1 MALAVPNTVTSSPRT
16 LVKQQLSGNMMSTKS
31 NAPGVYAG
39 INRRAPLEKFTN
51 EEQTIVRHLSK
62 EFYVSTGC
70 KFINIGQSEYRYFFL
85 KFPDDKAVA
94 FGAKDEII
102 VLFSPFESFEPR
114 TLDAIEKIQAVN
126 SGFRLD
132 KICAFVISKDKDF
145 LEKLDRTIKTQKEL
159 RLVTPFTYDELIE
172 QKEEEFFRQRI
183 KKYSFERN
191 LYDFDS
197 PLRKDLYFFG
207 RDDICQGI
215 IDKHFAG
222 QNSSLFGLRRSGKTS
237 ILLSVCRRIANQD
250 GYATLIDC
258 QLLHLMSWN
267 NALFHLASTINDA
280 HHCKLVIIQTNYTES
295 NAPLAFT
302 KDIDKVYKKL
312 KKNILIALDEIEQI
326 TFGVSFSANWRDGTD
341 YVKFWHVLRSLFQ
354 RQDNPITL
362 LIAGTNPRCL
372 ETPFILGGDNPLY
385 GQIKAE
391 YIPGFTV
398 AQTKQMVETL
408 SSYMGISI
416 EEDIYSYLTREFG
429 GHPFLV
435 RQACS
440 YIKSE
445 LDIRSKRHIDRL
457 LYDSCV
463 VSFSSGVGHT
473 FCEMVIGV
481 LAEHYRDEY
490 TMLTYLARGDVKDFA
505 ELAVSDPSYT
515 QHLVGYGLLAKS
527 QEGFDFKIDS
537 VKKHLSKREKYK
549 TLNLSNAEK
558 LAEISERRNKI
569 EHDLRKMVSQ
579 VLRTLLGEE
588 AARQIVLAKHEPKK
602 RAKFQALEYKDLF
615 DANKHEI
622 YLEDLRDLMRR
633 NWESGFRNIF
643 SEDVEK
649 FNSRM
654 ILLNSIGRSDAHA
667 KNVPDSDM
675 QSFRGAMSW
684 LEENVAKYYY

>member
-1 MALAVPNTVTSSPRT
+1 
-16 LVKQQLSGNMMSTKS
+16 MSTKANS
-31 NAPGVYAG
+31 PKVYAG
-39 INRRAPLEKFTN
+39 INVRAHLERFTQ
-51 EEQTIVRHLSK
+51 EEQTIVQHLSN
-62 EFYVSTGC
+62 EFYISAGC
-70 KFINIGQSEYRYFFL
+70 KFITIGQSEYRYFFL

-102 VLFSPFESFEPR
+102 VLFSPFENFEPR
-114 TLDAIEKIQAVN
+114 TLDAIEKIQEAN

-132 KICAFVISKDKDF
+132 KICAFVISKDRDF
-145 LEKLDRTIKTQKEL
+145 LEKLDRTIKTQKES
-159 RLVTPFTYDELIE
+159 RLITPFTYQELL
-172 QKEEEFFRQRI
+172 QRRDEEFFRQRI

-237 ILLSVCRRIANQD
+237 ILLSVCRRIGNQD

-258 QLLHLMSWN
+258 QLLHLMNWN
-267 NALFHLASTINDA
+267 DALFYLASTINDEQ
-280 HHCKLVIIQTNYTES
+280 HCKLVIIQANYTES
-295 NAPLAFT
+295 NAPLAFI
-302 KDIDKVYKKL
+302 KDINKVYKKL

-326 TFGVSFSANWRDGTD
+326 TFGVSFSANWREGTD

-385 GQIKAE
+385 GQIKPE

-416 EEDIYSYLTREFG
+416 EEDIYTYLTREFG
-429 GHPFLV
+429 GHPFLM

-440 YIKSE
+440 HIKTE
-445 LDIRSKRHIDRL
+445 LDVRSKRHIDRL
-457 LYDSCV
+457 LYDSSV
-463 VSFSSGVGHT
+463 TSFNGGVGHT

-481 LAEHYRDEY
+481 LAEHYKDEY
-490 TMLTYLARGDVKDFA
+490 TMLTYLARGDVRDFT
-505 ELAVSDPSYT
+505 ELADSDATYT
-515 QHLVGYGLLAKS
+515 QHLVGYGVLTNS
-527 QEGFDFKIDS
+527 QNGFDFKIDS
-537 VKKHLSKREKYK
+537 VKKHLAKREKYK
-549 TLNLSNAEK
+549 ILNLSNAEK

-569 EHDLRKMVSQ
+569 EHKLRKLVSQ
-579 VLRTLLGEE
+579 VLRTLIGEE
-588 AARQIVLAKHEPKK
+588 PAKLMVLAKHEPRK
-602 RAKFQALEYKDLF
+602 RAKFVALEYKDLF

-622 YLEDLRDLMRR
+622 FLEDLRDLMRR
-633 NWESGFRNIF
+633 NWETGFRNIF

-684 LEENVAKYYY
+684 LEEKVDEYFY